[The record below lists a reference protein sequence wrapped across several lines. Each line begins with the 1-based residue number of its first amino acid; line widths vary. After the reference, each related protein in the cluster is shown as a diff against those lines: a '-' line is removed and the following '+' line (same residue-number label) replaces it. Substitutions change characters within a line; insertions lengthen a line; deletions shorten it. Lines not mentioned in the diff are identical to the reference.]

1 MTEAEAFGKQAAS
14 ELKVLEFLLRQPMRT
29 VPHCHCLHYLQ
40 MVTEKAAKAAIYALG
55 DQLPRDGYTHKA
67 ASRFIHALKRR
78 SIGEVLGWG
87 SPRFASYRAMLDSFL
102 PLLGSIERLHP
113 ALGPDGPNVEYPWHG
128 RADDG
133 QAAWR
138 VPAEWPF
145 DVPLRSR
152 QCANLIDFL
161 RQVLNRLPE
170 LAKLRQKPAG
180 AP

>member
-1 MTEAEAFGKQAAS
+1 VTEAEAFGKQAAS
-14 ELKVLEFLLRQPMRT
+14 ELKVLELLLRQIDT
-29 VPHCHCLHYLQ
+29 VPDCHCLHYLQ

-55 DQLPRDGYTHKA
+55 DQPPRDGHTHKA
-67 ASRFIHALKRR
+67 ASRLIHALKRC
-78 SIGEVLGWG
+78 SIGEVLGWPR
-87 SPRFASYRAMLDSFL
+87 PRFRSYTAMLDSLL

-170 LAKLRQKPAG
+170 LARLRHKRAG